1 MDRFADCHIHIR
13 GGNFETIER
22 MLDDVASM
30 GVTDACLLAL
40 PFRSVSEN
48 LSALYWK
55 LKYKKMKLRAF
66 GGLHQTDRYAA
77 VPYDQQVEKLL
88 ELGFD
93 GIKLMDMNP
102 LLRRINGRG
111 VDHCAYDKMF
121 DLLEERET
129 PVLMHAND
137 PKEYWVSPANLTGKG
152 EYTLPEYESYETIYQ
167 ETLEMLRKHPRLNI
181 VLAHFFF
188 LAHDPEKAEWFLDS
202 FPNVKLDLTPGTEM
216 YHQFAEKIDVWHDFF
231 CKYRNRIL
239 FGTDTNTY
247 KDFNKEINQLVYTTL
262 IHDHSEFTM
271 PCYGGYQIRGLGL
284 EEEVV
289 KRICYGNYVDFV
301 GEEPR
306 NADMDRFRQAAEA
319 ILIDMKKVPQD
330 PYYERAGEI
339 FPYLRKDPKQ
349 EISIRFFEGALARL

>member
-1 MDRFADCHIHIR
+1 MNRFADCHIHIR
-13 GGNFETIER
+13 GGDFETIER
-22 MLDDVASM
+22 MLDDVASV

-55 LKYKKMKLRAF
+55 LKYKKMNLRAF

-77 VPYDQQVEKLL
+77 VPYEQQVEKML

-121 DLLEERET
+121 SLLEERGT

-137 PKEYWVSPANLTGKG
+137 PMEYWVSPENLTGKG
-152 EYTLPEYESYETIYQ
+152 EYTQPEYESYETIYQ
-167 ETLEMLRKHPRLNI
+167 ETLEMLRKHPKLNI

-188 LAHDPEKAEWFLDS
+188 LAHDPEKAAWFLDT

-216 YHQFAEKIDVWHDFF
+216 YHQFAERIGVWHDFF
-231 CKYRNRIL
+231 GTYRDRIL

-247 KDFNKEINQLVYTTL
+247 KDFNKEINRLVYTTL
-262 IHDHSEFTM
+262 THDQSEFTM
-271 PCYGGYQIRGLGL
+271 PCYGGYTIRGLGL
-284 EEEVV
+284 DEDVV
-289 KRICYGNYVDFV
+289 ERICYQNFADFV
-301 GEEPR
+301 GEVPQKTD
-306 NADMDRFRQAAEA
+306 ADSFHRAAEY
-319 ILIDMKKVPQD
+319 ILKDMKAEPQD
-330 PYYERAGEI
+330 PWYDAAGKI
-339 FPYLRKDPKQ
+339 FPYLQKDPKQ
-349 EISIRFFEGALARL
+349 EIAITFFEGALERL